1 MPRSPL
7 VVGLIA
13 LLAHAGPGRAAAQ
26 ATRADSAAIVHSAGQ
41 RLSAEGRRE
50 AAQAVFRYVVRTFPG
65 TEAAERAA
73 LDLAASTRRSGERD
87 GRVELVAWTTL
98 YGAWLGVAVPA
109 MLDADGPEP
118 YGVGLLL
125 GGPAGFYGGTKL
137 ADAARPT
144 LGQARATTFAFRWG
158 SWQAFGWREV
168 FDIGEPEPVCGEW
181 GCYTQEESRAPWTA
195 MVVGGLA
202 SMTATALAVGGRD
215 LPAGAV
221 SFASH
226 GAYWGTF
233 FGGMLAAITDREDDD
248 ALTYLLA
255 GGDIGL
261 VAGALAAPRDVSSSR
276 VRVTTAV
283 GIAGMVAGW
292 GVDLLVQPNE
302 EEVALTIPTV
312 GAALGLAAGWQLTR
326 KIDDTADPG
335 NPGGAG
341 QTALLDLGRGG
352 ARLGMPSP
360 VPMRQ
365 AVGARGPR
373 TIYRPAVGIT
383 LLSASF

>member
-1 MPRSPL
+1 VPRIPL
-7 VVGLIA
+7 VVC
-13 LLAHAGPGRAAAQ
+13 LLALTSLAWPARAAAQ
-26 ATRADSAAIVHSAGQ
+26 ATRADSAAIVFTAGQ

-50 AAQAVFRYVVRTFPG
+50 AAQAVYRYVVSTFPG
-65 TEAAERAA
+65 TEAAGRAA
-73 LDLAASTRRSGERD
+73 LELGSLTRRSGERD

-98 YGAWLGVAVPA
+98 YGAWLGLAVPT
-109 MLDADGPEP
+109 MLDATEPEA
-118 YGVGLLL
+118 YGVGLIV
-125 GGPAGFYGGTKL
+125 GGPAGFLGGMKL

-168 FDIGEPEPVCGEW
+168 FDIGDREPVCGEF

-195 MVVGGLA
+195 MVVGGLG
-202 SMTATALAVGGRD
+202 SMAATALAVRGRD

-233 FGGMLAAITDREDDD
+233 FGGMLVAITGREDDD
-248 ALTYLLA
+248 AMTWVLL
-255 GGDIGL
+255 GGDLGL

-292 GVDLLVQPNE
+292 GLDLLVQPDDE
-302 EEVALTIPTV
+302 DVALAIPTI
-312 GAALGLAAGWQLTR
+312 GAAAGLLAGWRLTR
-326 KIDDTADPG
+326 KLDDTANPG

-352 ARLGMPSP
+352 ARLGVPAP

-365 AVGARGPR
+365 AVGIRGPR
-373 TIYRPAVGIT
+373 TVYRPAVGIP
-383 LLSASF
+383 LVRASF